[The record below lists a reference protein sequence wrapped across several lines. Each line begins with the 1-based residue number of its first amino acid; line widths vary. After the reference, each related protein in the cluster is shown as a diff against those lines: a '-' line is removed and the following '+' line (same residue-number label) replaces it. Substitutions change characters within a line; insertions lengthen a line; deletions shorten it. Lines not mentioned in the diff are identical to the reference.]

1 MKVNNVSA
9 TLQSNALRRPDR
21 PALIQADEVVSW
33 ANLEWRVQHA
43 AGALLDHGV
52 RQGNIVAVSM
62 ADTIDQVVIIFA
74 LMRLGAVMLPLDVR
88 WAQPE
93 SLRVANFFKA
103 SMLIV
108 DNANGRDNNIPTV
121 CIDAKWRESLSKA
134 QAVRTW
140 DTSPEDPLLLSLSSG
155 TTGIPKGPMVS
166 HGLYMQR
173 MFYETVTNG
182 TSQADTNMLA
192 TPLYFGAGR
201 NVTLMNLV
209 VGATVVL
216 HPPPYQITDLVQQIN
231 ERNVTSILVVPTI
244 IRRMLALP
252 FDGKPL
258 LPKLRIMMSSA
269 ATLHKDEFEAA
280 RQRVTPNLA
289 NLYATTEAGVV
300 TQLEPNDSAGKA
312 GSVGRPAYLVDVQI
326 ADDMHRILA
335 AGEVGRIRYRSLA
348 VPDGFYQNAEETAKA
363 FHDGWYYPGDLAKLD
378 EDGYL
383 YLVGRGKDIITR
395 GGINIHPA
403 DIESV
408 LTAHASVVDA
418 SVVGWPGGE
427 MGEEVAAFVVVKQDV
442 REAQLIEHC
451 REKLA
456 SYKVPKRVFFLD
468 KMPRN
473 EGGKLLKAKLAE
485 LLPKSETHL

>member
-1 MKVNNVSA
+1 
-9 TLQSNALRRPDR
+9 
-21 PALIQADEVVSW
+21 
-33 ANLEWRVQHA
+33 
-43 AGALLDHGV
+43 
-52 RQGNIVAVSM
+52 
-62 ADTIDQVVIIFA
+62 
-74 LMRLGAVMLPLDVR
+74 
-88 WAQPE
+88 
-93 SLRVANFFKA
+93 
-103 SMLIV
+103 
-108 DNANGRDNNIPTV
+108 
-121 CIDAKWRESLSKA
+121 
-134 QAVRTW
+134 
-140 DTSPEDPLLLSLSSG
+140 
-155 TTGIPKGPMVS
+155 
-166 HGLYMQR
+166 
-173 MFYETVTNG
+173 
-182 TSQADTNMLA
+182 
-192 TPLYFGAGR
+192 
-201 NVTLMNLV
+201 
-209 VGATVVL
+209 
-216 HPPPYQITDLVQQIN
+216 
-231 ERNVTSILVVPTI
+231 
-244 IRRMLALP
+244 
-252 FDGKPL
+252 
-258 LPKLRIMMSSA
+258 
-269 ATLHKDEFEAA
+269 
-280 RQRVTPNLA
+280 VTPNLA

-485 LLPKSETHL
+485 LLPKSETPL